1 MHILK
6 KYKREAFYCCRLLA
20 LGFRWRWRWIFS
32 PIFPACPIHFLFLC
46 ILHCSL
52 PGSMFNSQSRA
63 QLGDQATF
71 ALESAVGGQGFSTQP
86 AAPPPA
92 TSSVT
97 LGRSRFRSSKA
108 VAVESC
114 SFNFHEIIICFVIRA
129 SLAAMT
135 GQPASHPANQ
145 PASQEQREQQNL
157 SKDPESRSY
166 EPGEREKPAARNQH
180 SVARKAYNYTLK
192 IF

>member
-135 GQPASHPANQ
+135 GQPASQ
-145 PASQEQREQQNL
+145 PAIQPTSQPVRSKGSSRTFPKTQKAGATSQERERSQQ
-157 SKDPESRSY
+157 PETST
-166 EPGEREKPAARNQH
+166 Q
-180 SVARKAYNYTLK
+180 
-192 IF
+192 